1 MKLLKKQL
9 SKRKKTVNKTKKA
22 PQTNNKG
29 SLPVLHGKS
38 HQYFLPQAR
47 LNLGQ
52 RRYCHCLMKS
62 RNSMGQPYAFC
73 TNIAKQDW
81 TKAKSNKSKAK
92 QYYFNTMKTN
102 CVMNYDYDDYSLE
115 EVQAFAQEKNIPL
128 FSNTPDGAKKYYP
141 KNRLV
146 QLLVQHYLKKSKSQ
160 KRLVKAITK

>member
-9 SKRKKTVNKTKKA
+9 SKRKTKKKESGHDKD
-22 PQTNNKG
+22 N
-29 SLPVLHGKS
+29 SSVYGKS

-62 RNSMGQPYAFC
+62 RKSTGQPYAFC

-81 TKAKSNKSKAK
+81 EKAKKMRVKSKSK
-92 QYYFNTMKTN
+92 QYYFDIMKTN

-115 EVQAFAQEKNIPL
+115 EIQAFAQEKNIPL
-128 FSNTPDGAKKYYP
+128 FSTTTPGGVKKYYS
-141 KNRLV
+141 KNKLV
-146 QLLVQHYLKKSKSQ
+146 QLLVQNYLKKHNSQ
-160 KRLVKAITK
+160 KSRKKYKSITK